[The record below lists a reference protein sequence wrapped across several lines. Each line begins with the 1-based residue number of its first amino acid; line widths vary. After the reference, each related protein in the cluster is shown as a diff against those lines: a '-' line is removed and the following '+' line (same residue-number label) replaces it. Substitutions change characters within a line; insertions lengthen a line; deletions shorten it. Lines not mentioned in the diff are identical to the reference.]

1 MTPRHLRLA
10 GRSDA
15 PPVVSGRVP
24 PQDLDAEAAVL
35 SAILLSREALDRV
48 VGILKPEHFYSDA
61 NGRIYDVAQELAA
74 AGRPVDIVVVA
85 SVLRDRDRLA
95 QIGGSSY
102 LAQLTDA
109 TPAVAHV
116 EAHAQIIFDKWRV
129 RVAIATHQAI
139 AAEGYGDVGDVDAFL
154 DAAARAVAEQERN
167 APRIGGGLVLGVRP
181 LDVEELFA
189 PLAPVDFLSKDLQW
203 CVGRPATIVGV
214 GGCGKTMAIQSAALS
229 LASGTRPI
237 WKHFPVGRRARV
249 LHMDHDNGT
258 RATQRRYQRLAF
270 GMGLS
275 QDDLRGYLRF
285 VPVPKT
291 RLTDPRARDAYR
303 RAVEGWD
310 LCILDSLRGFTMGVD
325 ENDARIRDCFDQ
337 ILMPVSEDTGCA
349 FVVLHHMG
357 KGGAQKPDN
366 EAGRGSSGI
375 FDGSG
380 SQLRFTLSASDGRR
394 GSGERACPKC
404 HGTGTIDGLGHH
416 EGGMCFAC
424 GGSGRVSASDDGE
437 ASDSGGSGPEL
448 RRVTMAKAASE
459 GTGKDL
465 APFYLDFEDV
475 PDNEAVDLKA
485 GVRVVY
491 RAEAQSKT
499 AGRGTDAL
507 EQVLKYVRARTLAHE
522 PVGGIEELAKE
533 IHVHRRR
540 VRDAVDQLEREQ
552 LIANEPEQV
561 GRGAP
566 KPRLWA
572 CSAADFVRPAR
583 GGAP

>member
-1 MTPRHLRLA
+1 MTRPHLRLA
-10 GRSDA
+10 ARSDA
-15 PPVVSGRVP
+15 SNKPGIVNGRVP
-24 PQDLDAEAAVL
+24 PNDLDAEAAVL
-35 SAILLSREALDRV
+35 SAILLSAEALVRV
-48 VGILKPEHFYSDA
+48 VAILKPEHFYSDA
-61 NGRIYDVAQELAA
+61 NGRIYEVAQELASE
-74 AGRPVDIVVVA
+74 GRPVDIVMVA

-95 QIGGSSY
+95 QIGGPGY
-102 LAQLTDA
+102 LGQLADA

-116 EAHAQIIFDKWRV
+116 EAHAQIIVDKWRLRAV
-129 RVAIATHQAI
+129 IATHQAI
-139 AAEGYGDVGDVDAFL
+139 VAEGYGDVGDVDEFL
-154 DAAARAVAEQERN
+154 DAAARALAAHQRDV
-167 APRIGGGLVLGVRP
+167 PRVEGGLVLGVRP
-181 LDVEELFA
+181 LDVEDLFA
-189 PLAPVDFLSKDLQW
+189 PLTPVDFLSKDLQW

-229 LASGTRPI
+229 LASGVRSIWDQFPI
-237 WKHFPVGRRARV
+237 GRRARV

-258 RATQRRYQRLAF
+258 RATRRRYQRLAF

-275 QDDLRGYLRF
+275 RDELLGHLRF

-291 RLTDPRARDAYR
+291 RLTDPRALDAYR

-310 LCILDSLRGFTMGVD
+310 FCVLDSLRGFTVGVD

-380 SQLRFTLSASDGRR
+380 SQLRFTLTTGHASVTDDENA
-394 GSGERACPKC
+394 GS
-404 HGTGTIDGLGHH
+404 TGG
-416 EGGMCFAC
+416 A
-424 GGSGRVSASDDGE
+424 
-437 ASDSGGSGPEL
+437 GPEL

-491 RAEAQSKT
+491 QAEEQNRT
-499 AGRGTDAL
+499 ARCGNDAL
-507 EQVLKYVRARTLAHE
+507 ETVLRYVRARTVLNQPVCGVKELEKVARVHHR
-522 PVGGIEELAKE
+522 VGGPAVAQLKRDKLIE
-533 IHVHRRR
+533 
-540 VRDAVDQLEREQ
+540 D
-552 LIANEPEQV
+552 EPEKS
-561 GRGAP
+561 GRGDP

-572 CSAADFVRPAR
+572 LTTADFTAPPRPGRAQ
-583 GGAP
+583 

>member
-10 GRSDA
+10 SRADA
-15 PPVVSGRVP
+15 PDKPGGRVP

-35 SAILLSREALDRV
+35 SAMLLSREAVDRV
-48 VGILKPEHFYSDA
+48 IDTLKPEHFYSDA
-61 NGRIYDVAQELAA
+61 NGRIYEVAQELAS
-74 AGRPVDIVVVA
+74 AGRPVDIVMVA
-85 SVLRDRDRLA
+85 AVLRDRDRLA
-95 QIGGSSY
+95 QVGGPSY
-102 LAQLTDA
+102 LAHLADA

-116 EAHAQIIFDKWRV
+116 EAHARLIIDKWRL
-129 RVAIATHQAI
+129 RSAIATHQAI
-139 AAEGYGDVGDVDAFL
+139 AAQGYGDVGDVDAFL
-154 DAAARAVAEQERN
+154 DAAARAAAERQGD
-167 APRIGGGLVLGVRP
+167 APRIDGGLVLGVRP
-181 LDVEELFA
+181 LDVDDLFA

-203 CVGRPATIVGV
+203 CAGRPATIVGV

-229 LASGTRPI
+229 LASGARPI
-237 WKHFPVGRRARV
+237 WDHFPVGRRARM

-275 QDDLRGYLRF
+275 RDELLGYLRF
-285 VPVPKT
+285 VPVPKI
-291 RLTDPRARDAYR
+291 RLTDPRARDLYR
-303 RAVEGWD
+303 HAVEGFD
-310 LCILDSLRGFTMGVD
+310 FCVLDSLRGFTMGVD
-325 ENDARIRDCFDQ
+325 ENDARIRDSFDQ
-337 ILMPVSEDTGCA
+337 VLMPVSEDTGCA

-380 SQLRFTLSASDGRR
+380 SQLRFTLI
-394 GSGERACPKC
+394 
-404 HGTGTIDGLGHH
+404 T
-416 EGGMCFAC
+416 
-424 GGSGRVSASDDGE
+424 GGSGRVSGAEDGE
-437 ASDSGGSGPEL
+437 DRNPAGSEPEL

-491 RAEAQSKT
+491 RAEERSKKG
-499 AGRGTDAL
+499 GRGDDAL
-507 EQVLKYVRARTLAHE
+507 DQVLRYLRARTFE
-522 PVGGIEELAKE
+522 QQPVCGIDELAKA
-533 IHVHRRR
+533 IRVHHRR
-540 VRDAVDQLEREQ
+540 VREAVAQLLRDK
-552 LIANEPEQV
+552 LIADEPEQF
-561 GRGAP
+561 GRGKP

-572 CSAADFVRPAR
+572 LTTADFTAPAR
-583 GGAP
+583 PGGAQ